1 MYIAPNSS
9 IRLCKDIPF
18 DSSYE
23 HTLYFSTKAEQTT
36 YFVSKTKF
44 ALEKNYYARK
54 ERGVIKVKLPIG
66 SCIDCNYMMF
76 KNTSYED
83 KWFYAFI
90 TDVEFVNNETTRIRF
105 VLDYIQTYLFDID
118 FTKKQ
123 FIERYTQPTDVAG
136 DNLIPENFETGEYVT
151 TGRQFSGL
159 LSDMVYVLAVTVPF
173 QVPTDF
179 SFDVLGGFEYDGIYS
194 GLCYEVFDDAD
205 DLGLAIMT
213 YNRTGLTKR
222 IVGVF
227 MMPADFAQNWRNVQ
241 PDPSTPVWQ
250 NLVRTVS
257 TEMTL
262 QTVNLNSLVDSNVID
277 EDYVPRNKKLLT
289 APYNIIHVTN
299 GEGQE
304 ADFGFEY
311 FDRSQTEG
319 KISFGIGCT
328 MTMPPTACC
337 IPKWYKILGSEYNYK
352 ELLMM
357 NHFPQ
362 CSYNSDTFKA
372 YLAQIA
378 LPALAGAITPLV
390 GVGTTAIAG
399 GVASAASGATG
410 AIGNFSNLYTPMP
423 NPSNLLPPPSVPR
436 LSAPQQPEKWDWQP
450 AESPEQ
456 PTVETNTFIPS
467 SKLVSGVVGAVVSR
481 LTNPPH
487 SKGQDTRDVMASLG
501 KKDFCFEHVTI
512 TKQFAQI
519 IDSYFDRFGY
529 AYHRMD
535 IINLHTRPEWTY
547 IQTCASDFHGAF
559 PQAVGQTLDS
569 IFDKGIT
576 FWANSG
582 HVGNYDLNNAPV

>member
-1 MYIAPNSS
+1 MYIAPNSTV
-9 IRLCKDIPF
+9 RLCNGIPY
-18 DSSYE
+18 DSSYQ
-23 HTLYFSTKAEQTT
+23 HTIYFSSPSEQLT

-44 ALEKNYYARK
+44 TLERNYYVRR
-54 ERGVIKVKLPIG
+54 ERGTIKVKLPIG
-66 SCIDCNYMMF
+66 SVIDCNYMLF
-76 KNTSYED
+76 KNTSYEN

-118 FTKKQ
+118 FSKKQ

-159 LSDMVYVLAVTVPF
+159 LSDLVYVLAVTVPF
-173 QVPTDF
+173 QSPTNF
-179 SFDVLGGFEYDGIYS
+179 NFDVLGGFEYDGIYS
-194 GLCYEVFDDAD
+194 GLCYEVFNTAD
-205 DLGLAIMT
+205 ELGFWIMT
-213 YNRTGLTKR
+213 YNTVGITKR

-227 MMPADFAQNWRNVQ
+227 MMPADFAQNWRSVQ
-241 PDPSTPVWQ
+241 PDPSAPVWE
-250 NLVRTVS
+250 NLARTVS

-262 QTVNLNSLVDSNVID
+262 QTVNLNSVVDTNLLD
-277 EDYVPRNKKLLT
+277 GDYVPRNKKLLT
-289 APYNIIHVTN
+289 APYNLIHVTN

-304 ADFGFEY
+304 ADFAFEY
-311 FDRSQTEG
+311 FDRNSANG

-337 IPKWYKILGSEYNYK
+337 IPRWYKTIGSEYNYK

-378 LPALAGAITPLV
+378 LPALAGAITPMV
-390 GVGTTAIAG
+390 GLGATAIAG
-399 GVASAASGATG
+399 GVANAANDAMGTVGDYHYANYVGS
-410 AIGNFSNLYTPMP
+410 P
-423 NPSNLLPPPSVPR
+423 NLLPPPSVPR

-450 AESPEQ
+450 AESIEQ
-456 PTVETNTFIPS
+456 PSGETNTFVPS
-467 SKLVSGVVGAVVSR
+467 SKLIAGVVGASVSR

-501 KKDFCFEHVTI
+501 KKDFCFEHLTI
-512 TKQFAQI
+512 TKPFARI

-529 AYHRMD
+529 AYHKMD
-535 IINLHTRPEWTY
+535 TVNLHTRPEWTY
-547 IQTCASDFHGAF
+547 IKTCASDFHGNF
-559 PQAVGQTLDS
+559 PQDVATTIDS
-569 IFDKGIT
+569 IFDNGIT
-576 FWANSG
+576 FWANSI